1 MALEA
6 YYDVYH
12 NLENADLRMLLPL
25 KVAQF
30 PVLQSDAATS
40 SETGVTDK
48 LPICVGV
55 DEVSHTSLQCCGLL
69 ARHDVGSMI
78 GFAV

>member
-1 MALEA
+1 
-6 YYDVYH
+6 V
-12 NLENADLRMLLPL
+12 RMLLPL

-40 SETGVTDK
+40 SETGVSDQ
-48 LPICVGV
+48 LPTCVGV
-55 DEVSHTSLQCCGLL
+55 DEVSPTSLQSCGLL